1 MKIAALARA
10 SGTSR
15 STIHHY
21 RNLGLLPPPE
31 RRGPK
36 LHVYGPVQL
45 AVLRDIARWRAE
57 GRTLDE
63 IRERLRRR
71 KRTELPTSTAP
82 RTDDPVRA
90 RVLAAAAPLFLERGF
105 DGVEIADILRASGTP
120 RVTFYRHFRG
130 KPDCFLGCV
139 DELRYAL
146 ATATERAQ
154 LGHGGDFLVEAGRR
168 ISAVLARAR
177 GWIDLNRLLLQT
189 EAGADPLLAA
199 RAREGLHRMVTNAE
213 PAIRRGQR
221 AGKVRAGDTELL
233 AYMSWGAT
241 LFAAYWLELRAP
253 RAVEEASSTARDFVG
268 AALEAKGANDDQLR
282 KRR

>member
-1 MKIAALARA
+1 MKIAALERA

-36 LHVYGPVQL
+36 LHVYGPVHL

-71 KRTELPTSTAP
+71 RRTERPPSAAP
-82 RTDDPVRA
+82 RTEDPVRA

-139 DELRYAL
+139 DELRYSL
-146 ATATERAQ
+146 ATATERAGDRGITRQ
-154 LGHGGDFLVEAGRR
+154 RLPVNGGAGGER
-168 ISAVLARAR
+168 
-177 GWIDLNRLLLQT
+177 
-189 EAGADPLLAA
+189 
-199 RAREGLHRMVTNAE
+199 
-213 PAIRRGQR
+213 
-221 AGKVRAGDTELL
+221 
-233 AYMSWGAT
+233 
-241 LFAAYWLELRAP
+241 
-253 RAVEEASSTARDFVG
+253 
-268 AALEAKGANDDQLR
+268 
-282 KRR
+282 